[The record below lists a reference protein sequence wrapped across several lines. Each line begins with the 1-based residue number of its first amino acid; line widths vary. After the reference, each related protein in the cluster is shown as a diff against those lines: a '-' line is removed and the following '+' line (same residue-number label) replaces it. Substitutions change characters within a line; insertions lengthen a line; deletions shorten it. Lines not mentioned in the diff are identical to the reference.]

1 MKNDLRRRPGFDW
14 LWAAI
19 DKSVDVLM
27 VFAGIAVLLMM
38 THVTADVA
46 SRALLGRSLP
56 GTIVIVSDYY
66 MVACA
71 FLPLAYTE
79 RLGHHITMD
88 ALSGRLTPRAA
99 RFQVACGHIVT
110 LIVFGLLTYSAW
122 LTALKKYKLGA
133 FDMESGVRLYIWPSY
148 WLLPI
153 GCGVL
158 CLFVTM
164 RFIQFATGNL
174 PAQYNDKMGTAS

>member
-1 MKNDLRRRPGFDW
+1 MTNGIRRPGFDR
-14 LWAAI
+14 LWAVI
-19 DKSVDVLM
+19 NKSVDVLM
-27 VFAGIAVLLMM
+27 VVAGIAVLLMI

-88 ALSGRLTPRAA
+88 ALSGQLTPWGAQ
-99 RFQVACGHIVT
+99 FQTACGHIVT

-133 FDMESGVRLYIWPSY
+133 FDMESGVHLYIWPSY

-158 CLFVTM
+158 CLFVAM

-174 PAQYNDKMGTAS
+174 PAPRSDKMGGAS